1 MPDLVTLSER
11 GLRVARYLAERMA
24 GCTVYVHRSVE
35 DHEAAVRFSRTADL
49 LAERFDRTDGI
60 VFIGPCGVAVR
71 TLAPLV
77 QSKLRD
83 PPVVVVDV
91 GGRYV
96 ISLLGG
102 HEAGANR
109 LTILVAD
116 ILGAEPVITTTTEAS
131 KTLIVGIGCRR
142 GVAAE
147 TILEILDDGLT
158 QAGRRRE
165 EIRFLAT
172 ADIKADEPG
181 IRIVAERIGT
191 PLRIISSNAIR
202 ECRRAVSVSKTAVEK
217 VGLPA
222 VAEPTALLA
231 GRRTKLL
238 IPVIKKQGVALA
250 IAEESCSW

>member
-11 GLRVARYLAERMA
+11 GLRLARYVAERVPD
-24 GCTVYVHRSVE
+24 CTIYVHRSAT
-35 DHEAAVRFSRTADL
+35 DHQRVVTFSRTADL
-49 LAERFDRTDGI
+49 MAERFGKSDGI

-71 TLAPLV
+71 TIAPLAR
-77 QSKLRD
+77 SKLRD

-109 LTILVAD
+109 LAVQVAD
-116 ILGAEPVITTTTEAS
+116 ILEAEPIITTTTEAA

-142 GVAAE
+142 GVAAD
-147 TILEILDDGLT
+147 TILDVLDEGLSRV
-158 QAGRRRE
+158 GRRRE
-165 EIRFLAT
+165 EIRFFAT
-172 ADIKADEPG
+172 ADIKAEEPG
-181 IRIVAERIGT
+181 IRRVADRLGVPI
-191 PLRIISSNAIR
+191 RIISSQAIR
-202 ECRRAVSVSKTAVEK
+202 ECRRPVNVSELALDK

-238 IPVIKKQGVALA
+238 VPVIKKQGVTVA
-250 IAEESCSW
+250 IAEENCSW